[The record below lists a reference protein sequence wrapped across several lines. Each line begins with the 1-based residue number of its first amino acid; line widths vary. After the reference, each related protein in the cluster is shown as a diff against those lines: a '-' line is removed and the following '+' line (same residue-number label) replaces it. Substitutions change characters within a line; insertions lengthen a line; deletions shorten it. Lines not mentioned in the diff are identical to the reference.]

1 MYKSPCLIV
10 LALLFS
16 FFGYSQ
22 KDTMRLQL
30 QEVVRMA
37 ETGSPDA
44 QIAETQLNNNF
55 WRYQSFLA
63 NYKPQINFEATLPNL
78 NRSIEA
84 ITLPDGSDIFLSRS
98 LMRNNVGI
106 TLQQDIALTGGRVF
120 ASTGLQRIDI
130 FKTDGNPGSLSYLSS
145 PISIGLIQPL
155 LGFNQ
160 LKWDKQI
167 EPLRYEEASRGYSE
181 DQADI
186 AFEAA
191 SRFFD
196 VLIAQLNVEAA
207 IRDKANADTLYQISN
222 SRFEVGNIAETELLQ
237 IELNA
242 RNAETNLAQSRFD
255 LQNSTE
261 QLRNFLG
268 IRTATTFQLVP
279 PYELPD
285 YIVNPDLALEMARK
299 YRSQTVAFRRRRME
313 ADRNVA
319 QAKGETGFSADIFA
333 SFGISQTAPTLGQAY
348 QSPLDQEQ
356 LQIGLSFPIADWGK
370 TQARLEIA
378 ASNAELIRMQ
388 VQQDEI
394 NFDQEIIIKVN
405 QFQQVRQQAVLAERS
420 YEIAQKRLDIT
431 RKRYRI
437 GKIDVTDLNL
447 AINEEANARRSYI
460 STLQNFWLAAYDLRR
475 LTLYDFENDR
485 ALIRSGN

>member
-1 MYKSPCLIV
+1 MYKSLYLS
-10 LALLFS
+10 LAAVLFS

-22 KDTMRLQL
+22 KDTMRLEL
-30 QEVVRMA
+30 AEVVRMA

-44 QIAETQLNNNF
+44 QIATTQLNNNF

-167 EPLRYEEASRGYSE
+167 EPLRYEEATRGYSE

-207 IRDKANADTLYQISN
+207 IRDKANADTLYEISN

-268 IRTATTFQLVP
+268 IRTATTFQLVA
-279 PYELPD
+279 PYDLPD
-285 YIVNPDLALEMARK
+285 YIVDPDIALEMARK
-299 YRSQTVAFRRRRME
+299 YRSQTVAFQRRRME

-333 SFGISQTAPTLGQAY
+333 SFGLSQTAPTLGQAY

-378 ASNAELIRMQ
+378 ASNSELIRMQ

-420 YEIAQKRLDIT
+420 YEIALKRLDIT

-447 AINEEANARRSYI
+447 AISEEANARRSYI
-460 STLQNFWLAAYDLRR
+460 SALQNFWLAAYDLRR

-485 ALIRSGN
+485 ALIRE

>member
-1 MYKSPCLIV
+1 MCQYPFLI
-10 LALLFS
+10 LPALLFS
-16 FFGYSQ
+16 VFGYSQ
-22 KDTMRLQL
+22 QDTMRLQL
-30 QEVVRMA
+30 QEVVQMA
-37 ETGSPDA
+37 EIGSPDA
-44 QIAETQLNNNF
+44 QIAATQLNNNF

-98 LMRNNVGI
+98 LMRNNLGI
-106 TLQQDIALTGGRVF
+106 TLQQDIALTGGRIF

-130 FKTDGNPGSLSYLSS
+130 FKTANNTGNLSYLSS

-160 LKWDKQI
+160 LKWDKKI
-167 EPLRYEEASRGYSE
+167 EPLRYEEATRGYTE

-255 LQNSTE
+255 LQNSAE

-268 IRTATTFQLVP
+268 IRTATAFQLVP
-279 PYELPD
+279 PYELPN
-285 YIVNPDLALEMARK
+285 YIVDPELALEMARK

-313 ADRNVA
+313 AERNIA

-333 SFGISQTAPTLGQAY
+333 SFGLSQTAPSIGEAY

-356 LQIGLSFPIADWGK
+356 VQIGLSLPLADWGK

-405 QFQQVRQQAVLAERS
+405 QFQQVRQQALLAERS

-460 STLQNFWLAAYDLRR
+460 SSLQNFWLAAYDLRR

-485 ALIRSGN
+485 ALIRNGN